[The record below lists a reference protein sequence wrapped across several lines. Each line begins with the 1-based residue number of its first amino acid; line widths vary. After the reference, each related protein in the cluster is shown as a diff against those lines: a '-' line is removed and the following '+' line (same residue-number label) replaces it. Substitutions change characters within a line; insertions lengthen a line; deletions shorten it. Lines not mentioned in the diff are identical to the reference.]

1 MTRGAFGPISIA
13 TAPAPPVLRAL
24 PAAYTAISAA
34 TTIAKR
40 PVNQKASL
48 VTPDLYNCGSFQES
62 DWTEARGAV
71 VEGRNWPTVST
82 HHKLFITVILIHF
95 LPHLSQSA
103 SFLPSKW

>member
-48 VTPDLYNCGSFQES
+48 VTPDL
-62 DWTEARGAV
+62 
-71 VEGRNWPTVST
+71 
-82 HHKLFITVILIHF
+82 
-95 LPHLSQSA
+95 
-103 SFLPSKW
+103 